1 MNKTPTDQPV
11 RHRIEHDLDR
21 TFLVEAGAGSG
32 KTHCLARRIARGI
45 ANGHYQ
51 IEHVAAVTFTRK
63 AAAELRGRLQ
73 LALETL
79 RSANPSSEERDRMD
93 QALRSIERFFA
104 GTIHSF
110 CGHLLRERPVEARI
124 APGFVEIDDVEDQH
138 RRKQS
143 WRDFV
148 ARERGSGSTLI
159 PDLQDA
165 GVKPSDLD
173 PAFGIV
179 CEHDEVEFPAGDG
192 SLPDAATAWKSLDT
206 FFSTIDK
213 LMPAPFDFDSTCEVQ
228 WAVVELRDRIK
239 VVRRNQPGNLA
250 ALLCL
255 FEGTLKQVNNRWGDG
270 SSRNNRVA
278 AQVSALVND
287 FQTETVIP
295 WVRSWR
301 QYVYHLSITALTRAR
316 ETYATERRRDNVV
329 NYTDLLSAA
338 ARLLRTDAVVR
349 RELQEKHRWILVDE
363 FQDTDPIQAEVLL
376 LMAAK
381 EDSIADPSNVDWSRV
396 QLRPGA
402 LFIVGDPK
410 QSIYRFRRADIEVY
424 NTVRRLIEA
433 SDGEVLSLTACW
445 RSLPEVCS
453 LANDVFPARF
463 PQTATSEAP
472 KFEPLEPV
480 RPSPAE
486 KDKSASTAT
495 GIATLTLTPSASS
508 DMVSEEASR
517 IARYIK
523 GQVSAGPRT
532 HGHFL
537 IVTRQRSNLGI
548 YAAAL
553 EELEIPVEVSGAG
566 MFTSS
571 PDVAAL
577 CLLLKSI
584 ADPLD
589 SVALVGVLRGPLFG
603 VSDQQLFAYRQS
615 GGRFELTAPVVE
627 ASSDGAI
634 ATGALHSLQKLY
646 RLTRTLPAGAALE
659 VILDE
664 TGLLALAATSPGG
677 AAAGNLLQAVD
688 MVRQVTE
695 MGGSLAEAAEA
706 IEEDAPLSTEIESL
720 PLEPGRQDVVRVMNL
735 HRVKGLEAPVVF
747 LADPTHGYV
756 FPPDVRIVREG
767 GRSRGYMI
775 IQWKSEAGFGKRTI
789 GEPVDWDTHE
799 EIEKRYTDA
808 ERDRLVYVAA
818 TRARDLLVV
827 SRVLKQ
833 GANKA
838 WGAFDNYLSHA
849 RELEVLPVPQRID
862 RERPDC
868 SAAVRTLAAAARA
881 EKTGSLG
888 KPSWTVSRATDEAHH
903 RGPAKRIRG
912 ELADEPI
919 VEATTSPDDLAIL
932 KDTQSH
938 RADSGYA
945 WGLLI
950 HGLLELAMARKETT
964 RKDLERLARWLTVD
978 FPDLREF
985 IPRAVDVVEN
995 VAQAGFWQEA
1005 RTADECH
1012 VEAPF
1017 ATQLPGPNGVPSVLH
1032 GIIDLVYRSGEGW
1045 KVLDYK
1051 TDQVSDASELVDRY
1065 RSQITQYVDAWQN
1078 VVKATGAEGALYSV
1092 RTNQKV
1098 IATPRE

>member
-1 MNKTPTDQPV
+1 MPV
-11 RHRIEHDLDR
+11 
-21 TFLVEAGAGSG
+21 
-32 KTHCLARRIARGI
+32 
-45 ANGHYQ
+45 
-51 IEHVAAVTFTRK
+51 
-63 AAAELRGRLQ
+63 
-73 LALETL
+73 
-79 RSANPSSEERDRMD
+79 
-93 QALRSIERFFA
+93 
-104 GTIHSF
+104 
-110 CGHLLRERPVEARI
+110 
-124 APGFVEIDDVEDQH
+124 
-138 RRKQS
+138 
-143 WRDFV
+143 
-148 ARERGSGSTLI
+148 
-159 PDLQDA
+159 
-165 GVKPSDLD
+165 
-173 PAFGIV
+173 
-179 CEHDEVEFPAGDG
+179 
-192 SLPDAATAWKSLDT
+192 
-206 FFSTIDK
+206 
-213 LMPAPFDFDSTCEVQ
+213 PFDFDSTCDVQ
-228 WAVVELRDRIK
+228 GAVVELRERLK
-239 VVRRNQPGNLA
+239 LVRRDQPGTLA
-250 ALLCL
+250 DLLCL
-255 FEGTLKQVNNRWGDG
+255 FEGTLRPVNKRWGDG

-278 AQVSALVND
+278 AEVSALVND
-287 FQTETVIP
+287 FRTETVIP
-295 WVRSWR
+295 WIRSWR
-301 QYVYHLSITALTRAR
+301 QYIYHLSITALTRAR
-316 ETYATERRRDNVV
+316 ETYASERRRDNVV

-338 ARLLRTDAVVR
+338 ACLLRTDAGVR

-376 LMAAK
+376 LMAAT
-381 EDSIADPSNVDWSRV
+381 EDSIADPSNVDWSSV

-424 NTVRRLIEA
+424 NTVKHLIEA

-453 LANDVFPARF
+453 LANEVFPVRF
-463 PQTATSEAP
+463 PRTATSEAP

-480 RPSPAE
+480 RTSPVA
-486 KDKSASTAT
+486 KGKSASTAT
-495 GIATLTLTPSASS
+495 GIATLTLTSSAAS
-508 DMVSEEASR
+508 DIVSEEASR

-523 GQVSAGPRT
+523 AQVSAGHRT
-532 HGHFL
+532 PGDFL
-537 IVTRQRSNLGI
+537 IVTRQRPKLGA

-571 PDVAAL
+571 PDVATL

-615 GGRFELTAPVVE
+615 GGRFELTLPVVE

-634 ATGALHSLQKLY
+634 ATAALRSLQNLY
-646 RLTRTLPAGAALE
+646 RLTRTLPPGAALE

-706 IEEDAPLSTEIESL
+706 IEEDATLSTEIESL

-735 HRVKGLEAPVVF
+735 HRVKGLEASVVF
-747 LADPTHGYV
+747 LADPMRGYV

-767 GRSRGYMI
+767 GRSRGYI
-775 IQWKSEAGFGKRTI
+775 TIQWKSETGFAKRTI
-789 GEPVDWDTHE
+789 GEPVDWDTHA
-799 EIEKRYTDA
+799 EIEERYTNA
-808 ERDRLVYVAA
+808 EVNRLLYVAA

-833 GANKA
+833 SANKA
-838 WGAFDNYLSHA
+838 WVAFDDYLSRA
-849 RELEVLPVPQRID
+849 KELEVLPVPRIRD
-862 RERPDC
+862 LKLLDC
-868 SAAVRTLAAAARA
+868 SQAARTLAAAART
-881 EKTGSLG
+881 EKAASLG
-888 KPSWTVSRATDEAHH
+888 KPSWTVNRATDEAHH
-903 RGPAKRIRG
+903 RGPANRIKG

-932 KDTQSH
+932 KDTPSH

-950 HGLLELAMARKETT
+950 HGLLELAMARKDTT

-985 IPRAVDVVEN
+985 IPRAVDVVES

-1005 RTADECH
+1005 LKAEECH

-1017 ATQLPGPNGVPSVLH
+1017 AIRLTAPDTVPSVVH

-1045 KVLDYK
+1045 NVLDYK
-1051 TDQVSDASELVDRY
+1051 TDQVSKASELVDRY
-1065 RSQITQYVDAWQN
+1065 RSQITQYVDAWQK
-1078 VVKATGAEGALYSV
+1078 VTKSSGAEGALYSV

-1098 IATPRE
+1098 IATPRAKP